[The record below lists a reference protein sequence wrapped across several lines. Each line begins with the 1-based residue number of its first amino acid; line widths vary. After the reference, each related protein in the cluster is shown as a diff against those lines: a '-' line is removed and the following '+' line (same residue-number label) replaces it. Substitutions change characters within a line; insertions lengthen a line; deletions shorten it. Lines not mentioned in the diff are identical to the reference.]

1 MFAETYSPLSHVAGT
16 PSLPSAVFG
25 REWKKY
31 RLCIGGK
38 SEGKTTN
45 AHKTSNLYQAMA
57 EEKEMCEALREVF
70 AEELQESWD
79 EGAMYCKIGQTIKK
93 YKKGYSVSQTADM
106 LEESLELI
114 KQIYDAICK
123 LGADSEVRDIYL
135 MVKVQ

>member
-1 MFAETYSPLSHVAGT
+1 
-16 PSLPSAVFG
+16 
-25 REWKKY
+25 
-31 RLCIGGK
+31 
-38 SEGKTTN
+38 
-45 AHKTSNLYQAMA
+45 MA
-57 EEKEMCEALREVF
+57 EEKETCEAFREVF
-70 AEELQESWD
+70 AEVLEESWD